1 MIQSRR
7 YSLWIIRCLSLREC
21 YTKRENYANPEQ
33 RIAILSEK
41 RVVFMTIA
49 KKRRPTDIAQGF
61 LLLTHPIP
69 VLFHTIA
76 VTVFVLLAAWP
87 RFTWSIITLLI
98 AAHVAM
104 QLSISFLND
113 YCDRHLDVLSKRNK
127 PIPQG
132 LVYPREALIL
142 GLLMIVVMVLLL
154 LPLNLPALLIS
165 LLYLAFGQGYNLG
178 LKSTPLSGIVF
189 ALAIPLI
196 PLYAFVGVGHILPVL
211 FWLVPVGALLGVA
224 LNLADSLPDIEED
237 AAHGARTLA
246 VALGVGR
253 SYLTCSL
260 LILLSIV
267 AIAVLTITHLVPV
280 RTFIVLP
287 TLVLAC
293 TAVAAMLLF
302 FGPGKPVPT
311 GKSYFYLVVLT
322 CLLLAG
328 GWLIGALI

>member
-1 MIQSRR
+1 
-7 YSLWIIRCLSLREC
+7 
-21 YTKRENYANPEQ
+21 
-33 RIAILSEK
+33 
-41 RVVFMTIA
+41 MTIA
-49 KKRRPTDIAQGF
+49 KKRRPADIARGF

-87 RFTWSIITLLI
+87 HFIWSTIALLI

-113 YCDRHLDVLSKRNK
+113 YCDRHLDALSKRNK

-142 GLLMIVVMVLLL
+142 GLLMIVIMVLLL

-165 LLYLAFGQGYNLG
+165 LLYLSFGQGYNLG
-178 LKSTPLSGIVF
+178 IKSTPLSGIVF

-196 PLYAFVGVGHILPVL
+196 PLYAFVGVGHILPIL

-224 LNLADSLPDIEED
+224 LNLANSLPDIEED

-267 AIAVLTITHLVPV
+267 SIGTLTATRLVPAS
-280 RTFIVLP
+280 TAIVLP
-287 TLVLAC
+287 TLVLSGV
-293 TAVAAMLLF
+293 AVGAMLLF
-302 FGPGKPVPT
+302 FGPKKPVAT
-311 GKSYFYLVVLT
+311 RKHYFYLVVLT

-328 GWLIGALI
+328 GWLVGDLI